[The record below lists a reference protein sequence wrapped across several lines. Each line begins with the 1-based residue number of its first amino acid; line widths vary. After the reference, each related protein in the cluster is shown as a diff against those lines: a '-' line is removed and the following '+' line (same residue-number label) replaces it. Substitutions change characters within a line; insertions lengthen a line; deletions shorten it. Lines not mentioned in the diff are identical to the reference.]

1 MPPIIVDEISDQ
13 IGERLRTAREG
24 AGLSVEEV
32 AVRTRIPKSVIEAL
46 EAADFGVFDSQTYA
60 RSYLSQY
67 SEFLDVDARIWLDA
81 FEPASFAP
89 VEVVQPSWQ
98 AHHSRKDPNAPP
110 RQGTGDWIS
119 ALRGLA
125 LSCGLIYAA
134 ILAYQLLEARFGGDA
149 GKLKISREKSAE
161 PAIPP
166 SPDPPPLTDPRKP
179 AAEIPGGGETPPPPR
194 PTIIRENP

>member
-1 MPPIIVDEISDQ
+1 MEEISDQ

-24 AGLSVEEV
+24 AGLSVEDVV
-32 AVRTRIPKSVIEAL
+32 AKTRIPKSVIEAL

-60 RSYLSQY
+60 RSFLSQY
-67 SEFLDVDARIWLDA
+67 SEFLNVDARIWLDA

-98 AHHSRKDPNAPP
+98 SHHSRKDPGPST

-149 GKLKISREKSAE
+149 GKLKVTREKTAE
-161 PAIPP
+161 PAIPA
-166 SPDPPPLTDPRKP
+166 SPDTGPPPVTDPQTP
-179 AAEIPGGGETPPPPR
+179 EAEIPGAGETPPPPR
-194 PTIIRENP
+194 PTIVREPP

>member
-1 MPPIIVDEISDQ
+1 MDEISDQ

-24 AGLSVEEV
+24 TGLSVEEV

-67 SEFLDVDARIWLDA
+67 SEFLNVDARIWLDA

-98 AHHSRKDPNAPP
+98 PHHSRKDPGPPP
-110 RQGTGDWIS
+110 RQGTGGWIS
-119 ALRGLA
+119 ALRGLMLTCA
-125 LSCGLIYAA
+125 LIYAA

-149 GKLKISREKSAE
+149 EKLKITREKTAE
-161 PAIPP
+161 PAISH
-166 SPDPPPLTDPRKP
+166 SPDTGPPPLTDPQTP
-179 AAEIPGGGETPPPPR
+179 EADSPGADETPPPPR